1 MENLSG
7 KYLPPLQKVQ
17 DRLDAQERDRCRR
30 FRSGNEDQIR
40 TSTTFQI
47 FSDLCQIVFLMF
59 SLRMML
65 PLNVKL
71 SNFLISSEVH
81 PWCSNFQDPDFQNC
95 KGDFIDKKGAAWC
108 SG

>member
-65 PLNVKL
+65 PLNV
-71 SNFLISSEVH
+71 H